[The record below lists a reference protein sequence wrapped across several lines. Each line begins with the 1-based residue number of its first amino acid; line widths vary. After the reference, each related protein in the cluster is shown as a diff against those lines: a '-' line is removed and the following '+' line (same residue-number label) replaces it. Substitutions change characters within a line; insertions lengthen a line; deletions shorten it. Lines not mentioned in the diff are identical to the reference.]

1 MNKAVR
7 ILAAFHVVA
16 CLLAAS
22 TTAVQAQTFPS
33 RPVTLIVPF
42 PAGGPS
48 DALGRLVAQ
57 YMTAPLGQQMI
68 VDNVGGAGGT
78 LGAAKGAQ
86 ARPDGYSVLLTHIGQ
101 STSVALYRKLPY
113 HPVEAFDTVGMIG
126 EVPMSIVGRKDL
138 AVADARELLAFIRA
152 NGNKTTFGNAGVGS
166 ASHLCGLLFMGAL
179 KTEMNVISYRGSG
192 PAMNDLLGGRID
204 VQCDQTTTTS
214 GHIRSGAI
222 KGYAVSLKSRVS
234 SLPELPTLAE
244 SGLAD
249 FELAVWY
256 GLLVPRGTSRSVVD
270 TLATALKGALGDAAF
285 SRRLA
290 EFGVQPVAVERA
302 GPDGFAAYFRSE
314 VAKWAP
320 VIKAAGVYAD

>member
-7 ILAAFHVVA
+7 ILAA

-22 TTAVQAQTFPS
+22 TMAVQAQTFPS

-86 ARPDGYSVLLTHIGQ
+86 ARPEGYTVLLTHIGQ

-126 EVPMSIVGRKDL
+126 EVPMTIVGRKDL

-152 NGNKTTFGNAGVGS
+152 NGNKATFGNAGVGS

-222 KGYAVSLKSRVS
+222 KGYAVSLKNRVS

-256 GLLVPRGTSRSVVD
+256 GLLVPKGTQRPVVD
-270 TLATALKGALGDAAF
+270 TLAAALKGALGDAAF
-285 SRRLA
+285 SKRLA
-290 EFGVQPVAVERA
+290 EFGVQPVAADRA

>member
-16 CLLAAS
+16 SLLAAS

-256 GLLVPRGTSRSVVD
+256 GLLVPRGTPRSVVD